1 MVASLWKFLESF
13 RNLLRREFFLK
24 IWKSSDQKGGGLD
37 NSVILWIQFKPF
49 SWLLLCKTLKVLRK
63 FSRKDQTIW
72 SLHGPMGQTFLMPAP
87 SWKCFQTFFV
97 FENHEKFWKS
107 SEAVLHYMSQY
118 YFCWDSVGM
127 DILDLESVGMDPN
140 CRAQHRASTSPPPP
154 LAHFKHIEL
163 SVPKIK
169 MESEMPNAKNQT
181 LFC

>member
-1 MVASLWKFLESF
+1 MLIITLLQSCKFTVEHL
-13 RNLLRREFFLK
+13 
-24 IWKSSDQKGGGLD
+24 
-37 NSVILWIQFKPF
+37 
-49 SWLLLCKTLKVLRK
+49 
-63 FSRKDQTIW
+63 
-72 SLHGPMGQTFLMPAP
+72 
-87 SWKCFQTFFV
+87 
-97 FENHEKFWKS
+97 
-107 SEAVLHYMSQY
+107 AVLHYMSQY

-181 LFC
+181 IFCYCRRAEAHGVEYCEKTPQYSFLLIEV